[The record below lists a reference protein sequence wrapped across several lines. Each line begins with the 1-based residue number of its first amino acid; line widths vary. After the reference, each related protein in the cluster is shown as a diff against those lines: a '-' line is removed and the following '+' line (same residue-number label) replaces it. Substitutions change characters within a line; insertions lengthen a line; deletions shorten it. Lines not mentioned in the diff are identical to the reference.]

1 MPRLGDVVDDEER
14 GSSKVVERKVDVKK
28 DEKKYLKVKLKS
40 ETVLQEWETEFE
52 LPA

>member
-1 MPRLGDVVDDEER
+1 MIFETNPADARNN
-14 GSSKVVERKVDVKK
+14 K

-40 ETVLQEWETEFE
+40 EAVLQEWETEFE